1 MDTDDSLSTRT
12 GRSSHRMPA
21 DLSEPLTAQEDPFHV
36 FREDLNHKLELVDEG
51 LAEFLRVVYQ
61 TVGRE

>member
-1 MDTDDSLSTRT
+1 
-12 GRSSHRMPA
+12 MPA